1 MKVFAVK
8 DSGDAENPASYRLY
22 GNTVILLSSHS
33 WHPIIIK
40 LCWSSR
46 ACREIASVLTTD
58 PIGIFMLIILRCA
71 TRDLNLVVNSTFV
84 SFHGMIYCVSLSL
97 SFYRIFFF
105 LVFLSSREDKTGWT
119 IFIAEDRST
128 KRVIRVYICITKT
141 ANYVPREEKFKTAT
155 LCPQENSLIA
165 ARK

>member
-97 SFYRIFFF
+97 SPSIGSSFFF
-105 LVFLSSREDKTGWT
+105 CFYLHEKIKRVGRFLSRKIDRRNGSFVFTYALRKQPTTCRKRRNSKPLLFAPKKT
-119 IFIAEDRST
+119 R
-128 KRVIRVYICITKT
+128 
-141 ANYVPREEKFKTAT
+141 
-155 LCPQENSLIA
+155 
-165 ARK
+165 